1 MVSIL
6 LLLAAAASA
15 VLADGQYRSRPD
27 LSPPQLNVTV
37 EAPDANGTEYVF
49 VAPYGGS
56 LAQPGAYIY
65 RKNGDLIWSGIGYYA
80 GFVGNF
86 HRTTYNE
93 QPVLQA
99 FQGTI
104 DNTHGEGWG
113 YQVLLDQN
121 YQHVATAKAANHRIP
136 SIHEFNVIDGKTALV
151 EVYTPTPWN
160 LSAYGGNASQQWIG
174 DGYFQEFDIATGDLI
189 FEWNALDHIDPAE
202 SLISLASAAAD
213 SALTAST
220 SWDFIHINSVDK
232 DREGNYL
239 VSSRHLSTIF
249 KVNGTD
255 GRILWRLSYSNPSTF
270 TLPTGFAFGFQHH
283 ARWHAQ
289 SATKETATKET
300 ISFFDNSN
308 AGTGLVYNNVSRAL
322 VVELDLHTKTAT
334 VLREAPAPYG
344 ISAASQGDAQF
355 LDDGRVFVNWGS
367 AGAMTEFD
375 ADDEVVYHA
384 WIAEEGMSYRGFLG
398 NWTGTPAEEPAIV
411 AYLDGS
417 AKRDALRVYVS
428 WNGDTET
435 VGWRFYGLGLGTGRN
450 ATTSGPVFLGQ
461 VERSS
466 FETVLVTDRVGVAA
480 STGRV
485 YAVAVGKEGGVL
497 GRTRAVRVQEWVALG

>member
-1 MVSIL
+1 
-6 LLLAAAASA
+6 
-15 VLADGQYRSRPD
+15 ADGQYRSRPD
-27 LSPPQLNVTV
+27 LSPPTLNVTV

-49 VAPYGGS
+49 VAPYGAS

-65 RKNGDLIWSGIGYYA
+65 RKNGDLVWSGIGYYA

-86 HRTTYNE
+86 HRTTYHD

-99 FQGTI
+99 FEGTI
-104 DNTHGEGWG
+104 DSTHGEGWG

-121 YQHVATAKAANHRIP
+121 YQPVATAKAANHRIP

-189 FEWNALDHIDPAE
+189 FEWNALDHIDPGE
-202 SLISLASAAAD
+202 SLIPLASAAAD
-213 SALTAST
+213 SGLTAAT

-232 DREGNYL
+232 DGDGNYL

-255 GRILWRLSYSNPSTF
+255 GRILWRLSSANPSTF
-270 TLPTGFAFGFQHH
+270 TLPSTFEFGFQHH
-283 ARWHAQ
+283 ARWHYH
-289 SATKETATKET
+289 SATKEI

-308 AGTGLVYNNVSRAL
+308 AGTGLVFNNVSRAV
-322 VVELDLHTKTAT
+322 VVELDLRNHTAT
-334 VLREAPAPYG
+334 VLRAAPAPYG

-367 AGAMTEFD
+367 AGAITEFD
-375 ADDEVVYHA
+375 AQDAVVYHA
-384 WIAEEGMSYRGFLG
+384 WLADDGVSYRGFLG
-398 NWTGTPAEEPAIV
+398 NWTGTPVEEPAIV
-411 AYLDGS
+411 AYRTSGP
-417 AKRDALRVYVS
+417 DALRVYVS

-435 VGWRFYGLGLGTGRN
+435 VGWRFYGLSERVN
-450 ATTSGPVFLGQ
+450 ASAPVFLGQ

-466 FETVLVTDRVGVAA
+466 FETVLVSDRVGVVGE
-480 STGRV
+480 TGRV

-497 GRTRAVRVQEWVALG
+497 GRTRAVRALEWV

>member
-1 MVSIL
+1 MASIL

-174 DGYFQEFDIATGDLI
+174 DGYFQ
-189 FEWNALDHIDPAE
+189 
-202 SLISLASAAAD
+202 
-213 SALTAST
+213 
-220 SWDFIHINSVDK
+220 
-232 DREGNYL
+232 
-239 VSSRHLSTIF
+239 
-249 KVNGTD
+249 
-255 GRILWRLSYSNPSTF
+255 
-270 TLPTGFAFGFQHH
+270 
-283 ARWHAQ
+283 
-289 SATKETATKET
+289 
-300 ISFFDNSN
+300 
-308 AGTGLVYNNVSRAL
+308 
-322 VVELDLHTKTAT
+322 
-334 VLREAPAPYG
+334 
-344 ISAASQGDAQF
+344 
-355 LDDGRVFVNWGS
+355 
-367 AGAMTEFD
+367 
-375 ADDEVVYHA
+375 
-384 WIAEEGMSYRGFLG
+384 GMSFQCSLM
-398 NWTGTPAEEPAIV
+398 
-411 AYLDGS
+411 
-417 AKRDALRVYVS
+417 RD
-428 WNGDTET
+428 E
-435 VGWRFYGLGLGTGRN
+435 
-450 ATTSGPVFLGQ
+450 
-461 VERSS
+461 
-466 FETVLVTDRVGVAA
+466 
-480 STGRV
+480 
-485 YAVAVGKEGGVL
+485 
-497 GRTRAVRVQEWVALG
+497 